1 MYKMGKTSLITI
13 QFQIRPSILM
23 ISEKQMLAM
32 PSEIHG
38 KSKSKIPTMVGVMR
52 SVWMRRETAHSSKF
66 AHK

>member
-13 QFQIRPSILM
+13 QFQIRPSMLM
-23 ISEKQMLAM
+23 ISDKQILAM
-32 PSEIHG
+32 TSEIHG
-38 KSKSKIPTMVGVMR
+38 KFKSKIPTVARVMR